1 MDDILQALAK
11 MLNMTVDEVSSLLTT
26 FKGNAPQ
33 LYEQLVRE
41 WTYYT
46 VLSKAT
52 VSVLL
57 IGFLLIIV
65 TGIVRFNLEVG
76 YEFVDQREV
85 PDMMTRVQYARLLTK
100 ENVKN
105 ASKTLKMLYA
115 SISASVVLAIVFNIS
130 KYLLAPNYS
139 FLLNEVLPKLTNR

>member
-1 MDDILQALAK
+1 MDDVLQALAK

-33 LYEQLVRE
+33 IYEQLVRE

-65 TGIVRFNLEVG
+65 TGIVRFNFEVS
-76 YEFVDQREV
+76 YEFVNPEEV
-85 PDMMTRVQYARLLTK
+85 PDVMTRVQYARLLTK

-105 ASKTLKMLYA
+105 ASKTFKMLYA
-115 SISASVVLAIVFNIS
+115 SISASVVLALVFNIS
-130 KYLLAPNYS
+130 KYLLAPNYI
-139 FLLNEVLPKLTNR
+139 FIVNEILPRLTKR

>member
-26 FKGNAPQ
+26 FKGSAPQ
-33 LYEQLVRE
+33 IYEQLTRE

-65 TGIVRFNLEVG
+65 TGIVRFNLEVE
-76 YEFVDQREV
+76 YEFVNEKEV
-85 PDMMTRVQYARLLTK
+85 PDIMTRVQYARLLTK

-105 ASKTLKMLYA
+105 ASKTFKMLYTG
-115 SISASVVLAIVFNIS
+115 ISLSVVLAIVFNIS